1 MYRCESWTIKK
12 GWVPKNWCFPTVVL
26 EKTFESSLD
35 CKEMKPSILME
46 INPQY
51 SLEGLTLT
59 EDPILWAP
67 DGKSQLGKDP
77 DARKDWR
84 QKEKRM
90 AEDEMG
96 SITNSVGTCCACASL
111 FSHARLFA
119 PYALQLARLLCP
131 WDSPGQNTRVGCQAL
146 LQGILPT
153 QGLNS
158 QLQHVLCCR
167 QMNLSKLREKVKDRE
182 T

>member
-1 MYRCESWTIKK
+1 MARANS
-12 GWVPKNWCFPTVVL
+12 L
-26 EKTFESSLD
+26 EKT
-35 CKEMKPSILME
+35 LM
-46 INPQY
+46 
-51 SLEGLTLT
+51 
-59 EDPILWAP
+59 
-67 DGKSQLGKDP
+67 LGKTEGK
-77 DARKDWR
+77 RKRGW
-84 QKEKRM
+84 QRM
-90 AEDEMG
+90 RWAA
-96 SITNSVGTCCACASL
+96 SPTQWAHAVPVFSL

-131 WDSPGQNTRVGCQAL
+131 WDSPGKNTRVGCHAL

-182 T
+182 AYHAAVHGLQSQTWHSNWKTTSSFNVKDQMFWRLVTR

>member
-1 MYRCESWTIKK
+1 MKLKDTCSLEKKLWHHIKNQRHHFADKGLCSQSYGFSSSCVQIWKLDHKESWAL
-12 GWVPKNWCFPTVVL
+12 KNQCLLIVVI

-59 EDPILWAP
+59 EHPILWAL
-67 DGKSQLGKDP
+67 DGKSQLVGKDP

-96 SITNSVGTCCACASL
+96 SITNSVGTCCACVQSL
-111 FSHARLFA
+111 QSC
-119 PYALQLARLLCP
+119 PTLC
-131 WDSPGQNTRVGCQAL
+131 TLCTAACQA
-146 LQGILPT
+146 P
-153 QGLNS
+153 
-158 QLQHVLCCR
+158 
-167 QMNLSKLREKVKDRE
+167 LSMRFSREE
-182 T
+182 Y